1 MPPGVVAATC
11 AADHFQAYFFELL
24 IRGCGGE
31 NSTEPW
37 DVVRLFGI
45 CERER
50 EYLERNDLAQVD
62 ELLELDLGRK
72 RDCIERKE
80 TNQSQ
85 NFTYQCQHTMK
96 TRINFK
102 LFQRV
107 TAQME
112 KVQNRKVLVEEPAIN
127 DKLSQVGDHHARVGS
142 KGEKYEWLI
151 NIKRFERDWCYRA
164 FREDKMAFGC
174 SQRD

>member
-11 AADHFQAYFFELL
+11 AADHFEAYFFELL

-31 NSTEPW
+31 DSTEPW

-50 EYLERNDLAQVD
+50 ECLERNDLAQVD

-72 RDCIERKE
+72 RDCHGIERKGTSQSE
-80 TNQSQ
+80 SQ

-112 KVQNRKVLVEEPAIN
+112 KVQNGKVLVEEPAIN
-127 DKLSQVGDHHARVGS
+127 DKLSQVRDRYARVGS
-142 KGEKYEWLI
+142 KGDKYE
-151 NIKRFERDWCYRA
+151 
-164 FREDKMAFGC
+164 
-174 SQRD
+174 